1 MADIFQEIED
11 DLKHEQYQR
20 LWKRYGNWL
29 IVIAVLIVLG
39 TAAFVFIR
47 EHRQTQRV
55 EASAAYNDAQIT
67 EPFCR
72 IANADFN
79 CALPGP
85 AGEANALLAP
95 DGTRLPVTAKLKGNL
110 LGRFEFGLGSLDAH
124 FQAGVIYEG
133 RRTTDL
139 RLAERAIIGDLD
151 PYAGVDL
158 SFGVAAAS
166 WTAELFV
173 TNLFDERGQIDRNV
187 QCVETVCGDP
197 DGVTASGGKFYT
209 QITQPRL
216 IGLKVGTK
224 F

>member
-1 MADIFQEIED
+1 MRGRGCGEPADGVT
-11 DLKHEQYQR
+11 LSA
-20 LWKRYGNWL
+20 G
-29 IVIAVLIVLG
+29 
-39 TAAFVFIR
+39 
-47 EHRQTQRV
+47 
-55 EASAAYNDAQIT
+55 ASYNDAQIT
-67 EPFCR
+67 RPFCR
-72 IANADFN
+72 IANAAFD
-79 CALPGP
+79 CSLPGP

-95 DGTRLPVTAKLKGNL
+95 DGTRLPVTAKFKGNAVA
-110 LGRFEFGLGSLDAH
+110 RFEFGLASLDAH
-124 FQAGVIYEG
+124 LQAGVVYEG

-158 SFGVAAAS
+158 SFGVAASS

-173 TNLFDERGQIDRNV
+173 TNLFDEAGQIDRNV

-197 DGVTASGGKFYT
+197 DGLTASGGKFYT